1 MINTNCRLPEGMRV
15 NEKCLETGCENCGWN
30 DSVAKK
36 RKDYMKTLGLTKDE
50 KDGLSRL
57 VIMPRRKY
65 IKLIHVYVNEL
76 IDKLDIVLYEAY
88 HDVDEEVESDFSDL
102 KQTVN
107 ELQAL
112 TKAIASRNLPL
123 IIKLASEN
131 IQDKE
136 IQEEENNGQPSAINL
151 AEYLQ
156 QNFQIDER
164 ANDI

>member
-1 MINTNCRLPEGMRV
+1 MINTNCRLHEGMRA

-36 RKDYMKTLGLTKDE
+36 RKDYMKTLGLTQDD

-57 VIMPRRKY
+57 AIMPRHKY

-76 IDKLDIVLYEAY
+76 LDELDMMLHEAC
-88 HDVDEEVESDFSDL
+88 HDVDEELENDFSDL
-102 KQTVN
+102 QQKVN

-131 IQDKE
+131 FQDKE
-136 IQEEENNGQPSAINL
+136 TQEG
-151 AEYLQ
+151 
-156 QNFQIDER
+156 
-164 ANDI
+164 